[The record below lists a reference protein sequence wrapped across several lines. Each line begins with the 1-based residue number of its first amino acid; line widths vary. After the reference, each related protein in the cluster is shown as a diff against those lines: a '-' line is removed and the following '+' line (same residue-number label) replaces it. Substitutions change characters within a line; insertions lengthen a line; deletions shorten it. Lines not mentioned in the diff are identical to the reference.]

1 LRNPRQPPFTK
12 DFSINNQ
19 AVTNYFHL
27 FSKYIFLLK
36 KLYIHLQHINN
47 LKTKNMNQVLLEF
60 NEEQQQFH
68 YNYVVDGIP
77 QSKENEN
84 GWKTLN
90 VCANVQYASLFADF
104 LQVQYVEKRKASFIE
119 LEQTVDNLNRFLS
132 IIYKM
137 HNIN

>member
-1 LRNPRQPPFTK
+1 
-12 DFSINNQ
+12 
-19 AVTNYFHL
+19 
-27 FSKYIFLLK
+27 
-36 KLYIHLQHINN
+36 
-47 LKTKNMNQVLLEF
+47 MNQVLLEF